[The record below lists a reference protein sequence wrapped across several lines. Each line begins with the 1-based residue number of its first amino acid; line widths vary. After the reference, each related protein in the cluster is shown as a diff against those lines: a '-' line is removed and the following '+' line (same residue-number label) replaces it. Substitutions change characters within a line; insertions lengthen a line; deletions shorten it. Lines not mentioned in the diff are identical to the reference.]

1 MESIKV
7 HYLFERKMIWQKKK
21 KLLCWCG
28 FFFHTEIRYVI

>member
-21 KLLCWCG
+21 NDCVGVG
-28 FFFHTEIRYVI
+28 FFFILKLDM